1 MFEKNQISEAIGA
14 FVSDEIA
21 NANSDAATKLAAKLR
36 QAVADFRE
44 DQAPTFIDCGVPL
57 NAFSCDA
64 SWGNGEF
71 RAQVSFVE
79 DDGMTIMYRAGSD
92 DVTVQAIWDGRA
104 DDELCRLAGLML
116 TEGWVAGWSE

>member
-1 MFEKNQISEAIGA
+1 MSEKTQIAESISA
-14 FVSDEIA
+14 FIADEMS

-36 QAVADFRE
+36 QAVTEFRDEKAPLYADLGLPF
-44 DQAPTFIDCGVPL
+44 

-64 SWGNGEF
+64 VWADGTFSA
-71 RAQVSFVE
+71 RVSFID

-92 DVTVQAIWDGRA
+92 DVTVQAIWDGRG

-116 TEGWVAGWSE
+116 TEGWVEGWQE